1 MELIKCTTQVRFTWY
16 WQIDNPIIGFYVS
29 KLYKSEVSAIRAA
42 MNGKIKWIEKHPK
55 QPAPV
60 G

>member
-42 MNGKIKWIEKHPK
+42 MAGKIKWIEKHPN
-55 QPAPV
+55 
-60 G
+60 